1 MKTFKRLLAGR
12 SLLAVA
18 KLRRERAAT
27 ARKLRAAQQRQREA
41 LGQRALIAV
50 RSAFPGS
57 RYRR

>member
-1 MKTFKRLLAGR
+1 MKSFKKLLAGG
-12 SLLAVA
+12 SLLAAA

-41 LGQRALIAV
+41 LGQKALIAV

-57 RYRR
+57 RYKR